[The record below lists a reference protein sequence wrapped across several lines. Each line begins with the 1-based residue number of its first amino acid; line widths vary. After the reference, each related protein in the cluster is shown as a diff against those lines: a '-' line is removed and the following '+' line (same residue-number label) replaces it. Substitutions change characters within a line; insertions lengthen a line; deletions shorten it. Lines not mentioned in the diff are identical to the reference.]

1 MKDYPLNAFYGDIH
15 GSYDRVNR
23 IFTFG
28 RDRAWRKKAAG
39 ELLKPAPSRVLDL
52 CTGTGDF
59 VFEIA
64 RQRDRSS
71 DMLSL
76 TGFDFSQEMLQEARR
91 KLSGFG
97 SVSSRVDIQFIEG
110 DARDMPFGDG
120 HFDSMGITFGL
131 RNLVYENS
139 GASRHLKEMNRILKK
154 GGELVVLESSKPSNG
169 LWRFF
174 NDLYL
179 RFVLPYLGGLISG
192 NLKAYQ
198 YLARSSRNYYTREEM
213 GGILE
218 EAGFRVR
225 RSISLFMGSV
235 MLLVLEKPKEDIDYE
250 YQE

>member
-1 MKDYPLNAFYGDIH
+1 MKDYPLNTFYGDIY
-15 GSYDRVNR
+15 GSYDKVNR

-28 RDRAWRKKAAG
+28 RDRAWRKKAAD
-39 ELLKPAPSRVLDL
+39 ELLKRAPSRVLDL

-59 VFEIA
+59 AFELA
-64 RQRDRSS
+64 RQADPSA
-71 DMLSL
+71 DLLSL

-91 KLSGFG
+91 KLSGFRSG
-97 SVSSRVDIQFIEG
+97 NSRVDIQFIEG
-110 DARDMPFGDG
+110 DAREMPFAEG

-131 RNLVYENS
+131 RNLVYENTH
-139 GASRHLKEMNRILKK
+139 ASIHLKEMNRILKK

-225 RSISLFMGSV
+225 RSRSLFMGSV
-235 MLLVLEKPKEDIDYE
+235 MLLVLEKPYKDSVYE
-250 YQE
+250 